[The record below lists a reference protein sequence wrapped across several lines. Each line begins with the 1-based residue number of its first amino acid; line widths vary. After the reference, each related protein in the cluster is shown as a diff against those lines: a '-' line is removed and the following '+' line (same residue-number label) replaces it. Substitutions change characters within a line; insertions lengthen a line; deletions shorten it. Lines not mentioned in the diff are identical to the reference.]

1 MQLLCAQVGGDL
13 NLESYKSMP
22 VLQKITPAFTARLKV
37 ARLQAL
43 QDAPTAFGST
53 YAEESQLSEMD
64 WLQRAVALNQGGSV
78 GYLMLDDG
86 LPCGMARGYLDE
98 MDPQRAHVASMW
110 VAAAYRRIGLG
121 MRLLL
126 SVETWATE
134 CGARELLLTVTNT
147 NNAPLNQNLSLPRF
161 ASISDSIGFCAW
173 PWFSLRQLEELND

>member
-1 MQLLCAQVGGDL
+1 
-13 NLESYKSMP
+13 MP
-22 VLQKITPAFTARLKV
+22 VLQKITPAFAARLKV

-53 YAEESQLSEMD
+53 YAEESQLFEMD

-147 NNAPLNQNLSLPRF
+147 NNEAICFYTQNGFSMTGRMEPYPNDFRLFEYEMSKPLGRR
-161 ASISDSIGFCAW
+161 GFNATV
-173 PWFSLRQLEELND
+173 